1 MYQLSFFHL
10 FVLLQGPSWF
20 LTQQSLGTTIAI
32 VSGLVTILVGV
43 TALWRGQ
50 KKIIVKQTLQEQGQ
64 KHLVK
69 TVNDHGCELQKIKQ
83 SMMSPETIEGNA
95 SVIHRLNDHDKEI
108 ARLERMH
115 ISCAERQSAKTTA
128 IFTEM
133 KEIRVENR
141 QAIEHLRN
149 IIEAGFSTVNNDIKD
164 ILKQTK

>member
-1 MYQLSFFHL
+1 M
-10 FVLLQGPSWF
+10 
-20 LTQQSLGTTIAI
+20 
-32 VSGLVTILVGV
+32 VTILVGV

-69 TVNDHGCELQKIKQ
+69 TVNEHGCELKKIKE
-83 SMMSPETIEGNA
+83 SMMSPETIQGNA
-95 SVIHRLNDHDKEI
+95 SIAYRLNDHAKEI
-108 ARLERMH
+108 ARLEKMH
-115 ISCAERQSAKTTA
+115 IACAERQSKKTTD

-149 IIEAGFSTVNNDIKD
+149 IIEAGFATVNGDIKG